1 MKKRSVVLGMMSEA
15 CMKGRI
21 VLEALKNDED
31 MVRCEQL
38 IVKMERIEA
47 DMKAYSEELERL
59 MPK

>member
-1 MKKRSVVLGMMSEA
+1 MMSEA

-21 VLEALKNDED
+21 VLEALKHDED

-38 IVKMERIEA
+38 MVRMERIEA